1 MPNVSLNALLH
12 ISRSGMLAQQ
22 TGLDVTANNI
32 ANINTTGFKRSRAE
46 FQELLNE
53 RLAEPEAGS
62 TRQAGAIAGA
72 LMAADPHI
80 FSQGVIEPTEYVWDM
95 AIDGDGFFQVQMDD
109 GTLAYTRDGNFR
121 VDGEGRLVTA
131 NGHTFVPSITL
142 PPDAEEVMVSTNGEV
157 FVRRTGDVE
166 PQIVANINLARVAN
180 PAGMDTIGQNLFVVS
195 EASGPAQLGQPGENG
210 FGLVLSY
217 ALEKSNVD
225 LSNEVVDMISA
236 QRAYSL
242 MTRALK
248 QTDDMLGLA
257 TQLR

>member
-1 MPNVSLNALLH
+1 MV
-12 ISRSGMLAQQ
+12 AQQ

-53 RLAEPEAGS
+53 RLGEPEAGN
-62 TRQAGAIAGA
+62 TREAGAIAGA

-80 FSQGVIEPTEYVWDM
+80 FTQGVIEPTSYEWDL
-95 AIDGDGFFQVQMDD
+95 AIDGDGFFQVQLGD
-109 GTLAYTRDGNFR
+109 GTSAYTRDGTFR

-131 NGHTFVPSITL
+131 NGHTFVPAITL
-142 PPDAEEVMVSTNGEV
+142 PPDTEEVRVSPEGEI
-157 FVRRTGDVE
+157 FVRRTGEVE
-166 PQIVANINLARVAN
+166 PQVAATINLARFAN
-180 PAGMDTIGQNLFVVS
+180 PSGLDTIGQNLFKVS
-195 EASGPAQLGQPGENG
+195 PASGPAQMGQPGTNG
-210 FGLVLSY
+210 FGAVMNY

-248 QTDDMLGLA
+248 QTDDMLGMA